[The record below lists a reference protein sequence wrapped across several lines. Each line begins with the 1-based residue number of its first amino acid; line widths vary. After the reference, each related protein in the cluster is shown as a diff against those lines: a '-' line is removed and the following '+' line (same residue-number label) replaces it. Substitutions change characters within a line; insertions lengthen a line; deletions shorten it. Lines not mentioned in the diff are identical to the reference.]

1 MRCIFLTLVMF
12 FARSALTA
20 AYYFN
25 FTLAIRVVCG
35 HVNFGILSVIG
46 FEVALAA
53 LKVFL
58 VEMYSIF
65 VICHSLEVVTLELT
79 DLASYNF

>member
-1 MRCIFLTLVMF
+1 MF
-12 FARSALTA
+12 FPRSALA
-20 AYYFN
+20 ATYSFN
-25 FTLAIRVVCG
+25 FTLVIRVVCG
-35 HVNFGILSVIG
+35 HVNFRILSVIG

-58 VEMYSIF
+58 AEMYSIF
-65 VICHSLEVVTLELT
+65 VIFHSLKVVALELT